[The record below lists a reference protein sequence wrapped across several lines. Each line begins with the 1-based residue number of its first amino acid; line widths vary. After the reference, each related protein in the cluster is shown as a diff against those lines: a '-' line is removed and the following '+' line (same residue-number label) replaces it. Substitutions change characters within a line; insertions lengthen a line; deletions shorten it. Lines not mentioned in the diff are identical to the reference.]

1 MRNRKTIITYI
12 YGMLSLLLYVII
24 LLITFALT
32 GCKGKE
38 YITVEKCKTDTVY
51 QNKVMKDSVYLHD
64 STYLYVNG
72 DSVFRDRWHTRIVYR
87 NITDTV
93 YHTKIVKE
101 LQPYPV
107 TVKEKLTFRDIT
119 QYIVVVIL
127 LALVV
132 YVLLWEKKS

>member
-1 MRNRKTIITYI
+1 
-12 YGMLSLLLYVII
+12 MLSLLLYVII
-24 LLITFALT
+24 LLIAFALT

-72 DSVFRDRWHTRIVYR
+72 DTVFRDRWHTRIVYR

-93 YHTKIVKE
+93 YWAKIVKE
-101 LQPYPV
+101 PQPYPV
-107 TVKEKLTFRDIT
+107 TVKEKQTFRDIIP
-119 QYIVVVIL
+119 YIISVIL
-127 LALVV
+127 IILIV
-132 YVLLWEKKS
+132 YILLWEKKS